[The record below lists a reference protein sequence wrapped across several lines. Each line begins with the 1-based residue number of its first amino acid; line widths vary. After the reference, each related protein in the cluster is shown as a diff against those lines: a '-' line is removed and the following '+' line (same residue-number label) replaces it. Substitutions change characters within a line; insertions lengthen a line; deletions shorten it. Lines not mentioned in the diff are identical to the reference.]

1 MMKYIKAPLFFLIFP
16 LLAVSLPSD
25 GVQTLS
31 YIESSSALQI
41 IQWDGGRSELEFADI
56 NGDGNK
62 DILSVGDHGNPFVNT
77 QEHGIMVY
85 FGDGTGTNWSLYQ
98 NGNFGYGGIAVG
110 DVNNDGKLD
119 VGYGI
124 HHNYSG
130 NDFGDQILEVALG
143 DGSGMNWV
151 PFDDSLASQ
160 GETWG
165 MFTSDFGDID
175 NDGYLDLG
183 SISFGCCAGVH
194 IYKNMIIGKWRQT
207 FGFLGGNSGMEFSF
221 GDINNDGNLDF
232 IVTHQYGT
240 VYFGTGTGNF
250 VLKDNNLPSPG
261 SGGLQGVSL
270 GDVDGDGGKDIAFIG
285 TGGSVNVWKWS
296 NSGQNW
302 INLSVNLP
310 SSSSF
315 QKTVLYDMNSD
326 GNCDLVCFGNGNL
339 SIFAGNG
346 GSNWTQIANFT
357 TYTPGTYEGIA
368 VADVDNNGFPDIVI
382 LENEGS
388 WISSRNYLR
397 FYKETSVANT
407 LEITPLFPRGGER
420 LKNHS
425 IRFIEW
431 GSKVPGNLTSKVKLE
446 LSTTGNGGPWTLI
459 ADSLPNSGRYQW
471 LVPDGVSSANC
482 FIRYTL
488 YNTNGS
494 VTATNAVPFMIGIL
508 LGVEKMSSSVNKF
521 NLYQNYPNPF
531 NPITYIEFDL
541 PKSEYVKL
549 AVYDI
554 RGAEIEVLVSG
565 LLNAGSYKVRFNG
578 NNLPSGLYLYSIT
591 AGNYSQTRKMILV
604 K

>member
-1 MMKYIKAPLFFLIFP
+1 MKQHKLWM
-16 LLAVSLPSD
+16 LLLLLLLLTLTISSNNI
-25 GVQTLS
+25 QTLS
-31 YIESSSALQI
+31 YIESSSGLQV

-62 DILSVGDHGNPFVNT
+62 DILSVGDHGNPYVNT

-85 FGDGTGTNWSLYQ
+85 FGNGTGANWTLYQ

-165 MFTSDFGDID
+165 MFTSDFGDVN

-194 IYKNMIIGKWRQT
+194 IYKNMVIGKWRQT
-207 FGFLGGNSGMEFSF
+207 FGFIGGNSNMEFSF

-232 IVTHQYGT
+232 VVSHQYGT
-240 VYFGTGTGNF
+240 AYFGDGTGNF
-250 VLKDNNLPSPG
+250 TLKDNNLPSPG
-261 SGGLQGVSL
+261 SGGLRGVSL
-270 GDVDGDGGKDIAFIG
+270 GDVDNDGGKDLAFIG
-285 TGGSVNVWKWS
+285 TGGAVNVWKWN

-302 INLSVNLP
+302 VNLSGNLP
-310 SSSSF
+310 ASSSF
-315 QKTVLYDMNSD
+315 EKTILYDMNAD
-326 GNCDLVCFGNGNL
+326 GFCDLVCFGNGNL
-339 SIFAGNG
+339 TIYAGNG
-346 GSNWTQIANFT
+346 GTSWTQLVSFS
-357 TYTPGTYEGIA
+357 TYTPGTYEAMAI
-368 VADVDNNGFPDIVI
+368 ADVDNNGFPDIVI

-397 FYKETSVANT
+397 FYKETSVAT
-407 LEITPLFPRGGER
+407 SLEISPLFPRGGER

-425 IRFIEW
+425 IQFIEW
-431 GSKVPGNLTSKVKLE
+431 RSKVPGNIASKVKLE
-446 LSTTGNGGPWTLI
+446 FSSTGSGGPWSVI
-459 ADSLPNSGRYQW
+459 ADSIPNNGRYQW
-471 LVPDGVSSANC
+471 LVPDGVSSSNC

-488 YNTNGS
+488 FNANGVATVTNT
-494 VTATNAVPFMIGIL
+494 VPFMVGVI
-508 LGVEKMSSSVNKF
+508 LGVEKNTSTVNAY

-531 NPITYIEFDL
+531 NPVTDIEFDI
-541 PKSEYVKL
+541 PKFSYVKL
-549 AVYDI
+549 IVYDI
-554 RGAEIEVLVSG
+554 TGREVET
-565 LLNAGSYKVRFNG
+565 LLSEMLTPGNYKVKFDG
-578 NNLPSGLYLYSIT
+578 STLSGGVYFYQLIT
-591 AGNYSQTRKMILV
+591 DSYSQTKKMMLI